1 MGILH
6 KINNKHV
13 WASGRMLVRN
23 RDWCGSRTVAKKGLW
38 KTFLAIYSFITVQYR
53 NPMDM
58 TPIIL
63 GTCWLSRTTT
73 TILEGCHLLDRME
86 KCMVKARY
94 LEGPNKSSELAP
106 VYCLLASGK
115 RLLTTKKTQSGAGI
129 HLPAPSRPCCH
140 MTKLL

>member
-1 MGILH
+1 MKFYAYLSLLYFIDL
-6 KINNKHV
+6 
-13 WASGRMLVRN
+13 SSRMLVRN

-94 LEGPNKSSELAP
+94 LEGPNSGLHMKRKHQKILNIYIRLETFKSCDE
-106 VYCLLASGK
+106 
-115 RLLTTKKTQSGAGI
+115 
-129 HLPAPSRPCCH
+129 
-140 MTKLL
+140 